1 MLYELRQGREL
12 YNYLMITEIVKLAKL
27 ALSNVDRMQVM
38 ALLDAVNLTRQERDI
53 VQRTELEGE
62 RLSDMADAY
71 SLSIDSVSLI
81 KRQALRKIGIYLT
94 QKLQ

>member
-1 MLYELRQGREL
+1 
-12 YNYLMITEIVKLAKL
+12 MISDIVKLAKV
-27 ALSNVDRMQVM
+27 ALSDVDRAKVL
-38 ALLDAVNLTRQERDI
+38 ALLDGVNLTRQERDI

-62 RLSDMADAY
+62 RLYDMADAY

-81 KRQALRKIGIYLT
+81 KRQALRKIGIFIT

>member
-1 MLYELRQGREL
+1 MLYELWQGREL

>member
-1 MLYELRQGREL
+1 MQF
-12 YNYLMITEIVKLAKL
+12 YNILMITEIVKLAKL
-27 ALSNVDRMQVM
+27 ALSNVDRAQVL
-38 ALLDAVNLTRQERDI
+38 ALLDAVNLTKQERDI

-62 RLSDMADAY
+62 RLYDMADLYA
-71 SLSIDSVSLI
+71 LSIDSVSLI

>member
-1 MLYELRQGREL
+1 
-12 YNYLMITEIVKLAKL
+12 MISNIARLAKV
-27 ALSNVDRMQVM
+27 ALSDVDREKVL
-38 ALLDAVNLTRQERDI
+38 ALLDAVNLTKQERDI

-62 RLSDMADAY
+62 RLYDMADSY

>member
-1 MLYELRQGREL
+1 MLYELRRGLGL

-27 ALSNVDRMQVM
+27 ALSNVDRQQVM

>member
-1 MLYELRQGREL
+1 MLYELRQGREF

-38 ALLDAVNLTRQERDI
+38 ALLDAVNLTKQERDI
-53 VQRTELEGE
+53 VQRTELDGE

>member
-1 MLYELRQGREL
+1 MQL
-12 YNYLMITEIVKLAKL
+12 YNILMITEIVKLAKL
-27 ALSNVDRMQVM
+27 ALSNVDRAQVL
-38 ALLDAVNLTRQERDI
+38 ALLDAVNLTKQERDI

-62 RLSDMADAY
+62 RLYDMADLYA
-71 SLSIDSVSLI
+71 LSIDSVSLI

>member
-27 ALSNVDRMQVM
+27 ALSNVDRQQVM

>member
-1 MLYELRQGREL
+1 
-12 YNYLMITEIVKLAKL
+12 MISDIVKLAKL
-27 ALSNVDRMQVM
+27 ALSDVDRAKVL
-38 ALLDAVNLTRQERDI
+38 ALLDGVNLTRQERDI

-81 KRQALRKIGIYLT
+81 KRQALRKIGIFLT

>member
-1 MLYELRQGREL
+1 
-12 YNYLMITEIVKLAKL
+12 MITEIVKLAKL
-27 ALSNVDRMQVM
+27 ALSNVDRMQVI

-62 RLSDMADAY
+62 RLNDMADAY
-71 SLSIDSVSLI
+71 NLSLDSVSLI

>member
-1 MLYELRQGREL
+1 MVSD
-12 YNYLMITEIVKLAKL
+12 IVKLAKL
-27 ALSNVDRMQVM
+27 ALSNVDRAQVI
-38 ALLDAVNLTRQERDI
+38 ALLDAVNLTKQERDI

-62 RLSDMADAY
+62 RLNDMADAY

-81 KRQALRKIGIYLT
+81 KRQALRKIGIFIT

>member
-1 MLYELRQGREL
+1 MFTLYS
-12 YNYLMITEIVKLAKL
+12 MVSDIVKLAKF
-27 ALSNVDRMQVM
+27 ALSDVDRAKVL
-38 ALLDAVNLTRQERDI
+38 ALLDGVNLTRQERDI

-62 RLSDMADAY
+62 RLYDMADAY

-81 KRQALRKIGIYLT
+81 KRRALRKIGIFIT

>member
-1 MLYELRQGREL
+1 MLYKFYGADGVTLGF
-12 YNYLMITEIVKLAKL
+12 MVSDIVKLAKI
-27 ALSNVDRMQVM
+27 ALGDVDRAKVM
-38 ALLDAVNLTRQERDI
+38 GLLDAVNLTRQERDI

-81 KRQALRKIGIYLT
+81 KRQALRKIGIFIT

>member
-1 MLYELRQGREL
+1 MVSGV
-12 YNYLMITEIVKLAKL
+12 VKLAKV
-27 ALSNVDRMQVM
+27 ALSDVDKNKVL

-53 VQRTELEGE
+53 VQRTEMEGE
-62 RLSDMADAY
+62 RLYDMADSY
-71 SLSIDSVSLI
+71 SLSIDAVSLI

>member
-1 MLYELRQGREL
+1 MVSD
-12 YNYLMITEIVKLAKL
+12 IVKLAKL
-27 ALSNVDRMQVM
+27 ALSNVDRAQVI
-38 ALLDAVNLTRQERDI
+38 ALLDAVNLTKQERDI

-62 RLSDMADAY
+62 RLYDMADAY

-81 KRQALRKIGIYLT
+81 KRQALRKIGIFIT

>member
-1 MLYELRQGREL
+1 MVSD
-12 YNYLMITEIVKLAKL
+12 IVKLAKV
-27 ALSNVDRMQVM
+27 ALSDVDRAKVI
-38 ALLDAVNLTRQERDI
+38 ALLDGVNLTRQERDI

-62 RLSDMADAY
+62 RLYDMADAY

-81 KRQALRKIGIYLT
+81 KRQALRKIGIFIT

>member
-1 MLYELRQGREL
+1 
-12 YNYLMITEIVKLAKL
+12 MITGIVKLAKVAL
-27 ALSNVDRMQVM
+27 ADVDRAKVI

-53 VQRTELEGE
+53 VQRTELEGD
-62 RLSDMADAY
+62 RLCDMADVY

-94 QKLQ
+94 QKLR

>member
-1 MLYELRQGREL
+1 MVSD
-12 YNYLMITEIVKLAKL
+12 IVKLAKV
-27 ALSNVDRMQVM
+27 ALSDVDRAKVI
-38 ALLDAVNLTRQERDI
+38 ALLDGVNLTRQERDI

-62 RLSDMADAY
+62 RLNDMADAY

-81 KRQALRKIGIYLT
+81 KRQALRKIGIFIT

>member
-1 MLYELRQGREL
+1 
-12 YNYLMITEIVKLAKL
+12 MITGIVKLAKV
-27 ALSNVDRMQVM
+27 ALSDVDRAKVI

-62 RLSDMADAY
+62 RLYDMAEAY

-81 KRQALRKIGIYLT
+81 KRQALRKIGIFLT

>member
-1 MLYELRQGREL
+1 MLYELRQDREL

-27 ALSNVDRMQVM
+27 ALKNVDRQQVI
-38 ALLDAVNLTRQERDI
+38 ALLDAVNLTKQERDI

-62 RLSDMADAY
+62 RLYDMADLY
-71 SLSIDSVSLI
+71 SLSLDSVSLI

-94 QKLQ
+94 QKLR

>member
-1 MLYELRQGREL
+1 
-12 YNYLMITEIVKLAKL
+12 MITQIVKLAKV
-27 ALSNVDRMQVM
+27 ALSNVDKAQVI

-62 RLSDMADAY
+62 RLYDMAESYA
-71 SLSIDSVSLI
+71 LSIDSVSQI